1 MEEILSFVLGI
12 SVVLIILG
20 AVLLV
25 KTIKKV
31 EKLESNAKDAI
42 YWVQKNDENIN
53 RRVDQEIDRVNKLHR
68 EGISYTDSRVD
79 KLEQKV
85 LGNIEPKQVLKG

>member
-1 MEEILSFVLGI
+1 MEQILSFVLGI

-31 EKLESNAKDAI
+31 EKLESNEKNNM
-42 YWVQKNDENIN
+42 YWVQNNDEIIN
-53 RRVDQEIDRVNKLHR
+53 RRVDQEIDRVNNLHR
-68 EGISYTDSRVD
+68 ESISYVDSRID
-79 KLEQKV
+79 KLEQKI
-85 LGNIEPKQVLKG
+85 LGNITPKQVLKG